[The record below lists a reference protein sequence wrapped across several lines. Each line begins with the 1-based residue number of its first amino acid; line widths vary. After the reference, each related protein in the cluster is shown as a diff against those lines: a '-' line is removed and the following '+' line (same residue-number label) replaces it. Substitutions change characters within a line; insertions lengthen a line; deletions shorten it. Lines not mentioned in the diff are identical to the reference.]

1 MMKKVLIGAVI
12 VICAALVYKILSFN
26 MFRPGT
32 EVISLGNAKAGELE
46 AILQIRAMQVNE
58 TCRIDTVRE
67 GTFYDDRLVCSYEG
81 IINIGVD
88 FADTISNWA
97 TKSNDG
103 KITLKYP
110 CLKVINADGWVIT
123 GSSVQMEKGKWSN
136 QELKELSERANVVLK
151 EQAAKHIAEAEKNLR
166 TQLTAKL
173 NGLGYNDVEIS
184 FCNN

>member
-26 MFRPGT
+26 MFRPDT
-32 EVISLGNAKAGELE
+32 EVISIGNAKAGELE

-58 TCRIDTVRE
+58 SCRIDTVRE
-67 GTFYDDRLVCSYEG
+67 GTFSDDRLVCTYEG
-81 IINIGVD
+81 TINIGVD

-97 TKSNDG
+97 TKSNG

-110 CLKVINADGWVIT
+110 CLKVINADGWVVT
-123 GSSVQMEKGKWSN
+123 GSSVLTEKGSWSN
-136 QELKELSERANVVLK
+136 QDMKELSERANVKLK
-151 EQAAKHIAEAEKNLR
+151 EQASKHFAESEKNLR
-166 TQLTAKL
+166 AQLTAKL

-184 FCNN
+184 FCNK